1 VRGCAFDHHRNG
13 TMVLVDRN
21 VKRDEKFL
29 DKMMK
34 ATKGSKTEEGFKG
47 TLLNKEFTLRRY
59 LLFLLKLKNVM

>member
-1 VRGCAFDHHRNG
+1 
-13 TMVLVDRN
+13 MVLVDRN

-47 TLLNKEFTLRRY
+47 TLPNKEFTLRRY
-59 LLFLLKLKNVM
+59 LLLLLKLKNVM